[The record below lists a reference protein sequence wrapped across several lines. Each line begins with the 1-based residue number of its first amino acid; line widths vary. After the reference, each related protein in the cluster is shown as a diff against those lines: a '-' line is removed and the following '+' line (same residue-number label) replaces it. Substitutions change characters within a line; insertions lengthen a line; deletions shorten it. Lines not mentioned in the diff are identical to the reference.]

1 MKGKGKLF
9 EIGAIGYLRNEDYDV
24 TETDILYPITSIL
37 SKDWESA
44 KFELIRRISDKDIEK
59 YGSDN
64 IELIVRHFNSNVIFS
79 PSVWTSSGQTT
90 PIGTGITGYATTTG
104 LYSGTSN
111 VYLENPNATK
121 ITF

>member
-9 EIGAIGYLRNEDYDV
+9 EIGAIGYLRNDDGDI
-24 TETDILYPITSIL
+24 TETYILYPITSIL

-44 KFELIRRISDKDIEK
+44 KFELIRKISDKDIEK

-64 IELIVRHFNSNVIFS
+64 IELIVRHFDSNAISGS
-79 PSVWTSSGQTT
+79 PWKSSPWTSGGTT
-90 PIGTGITGYATTTG
+90 LIPAGARGTDGPTGITGYASTTG
-104 LYSGTSN
+104 T
-111 VYLENPNATK
+111 

>member
-9 EIGAIGYLRNEDYDV
+9 EIGAIGYLRNDEGDV

-64 IELIVRHFNSNVIFS
+64 IELVVRHFNSNVIFS
-79 PSVWTSSGQTT
+79 PSVWTSGGTT
-90 PIGTGITGYATTTG
+90 LIPAGARGTDGPTGITGYASTTG
-104 LYSGTSN
+104 T
-111 VYLENPNATK
+111 